1 MTTVDPT
8 LASYLVTNRD
18 FCAPTITG
26 AVAALALPA
35 GARVLDAGTG
45 AGGALSVLAAAVGHT
60 GSVLGVDLNPA
71 VVALAAEHAEE
82 AADLRA
88 ADLREVLATER
99 FDAIWAGDV
108 VWPGNFDDP
117 GEVVQEMVAALRPG
131 GTVALL
137 SSGYYRATF
146 LPGHSRLEL
155 LVRAASYLR
164 WRLPPDGPHHH
175 DRHLAWLLAAG
186 AVDTAVH
193 VLPRIGFPTEPTV
206 TSYLESTVWPEMTR
220 SAAEHGRDVGL
231 TDTDLA
237 DLTVLTTP
245 GSPRYVVDEPGY
257 HVVQP
262 ATLTIG
268 RKQA

>member
-1 MTTVDPT
+1 MDPG
-8 LASYLVTNRD
+8 LASYLVSNRN

-45 AGGALSVLAAAVGHT
+45 AGGALPVLAAAVGHT

-71 VVALAAEHAEE
+71 VVALAAEHAGEG
-82 AADLRA
+82 ADLRA

-117 GEVVQEMVAALRPG
+117 GAVVEEMVAALHPG
-131 GTVALL
+131 GTIALL

-193 VLPRIGFPTEPTV
+193 VLPRIGFPTEHAV
-206 TSYLESTVWPEMTR
+206 TSYLEGTVWPEMTR

-237 DLTVLTTP
+237 DLTALTTP
-245 GSPRYVVDEPGY
+245 GGPRYVVDEPGY

-262 ATLTIG
+262 ATLTSG
-268 RKQA
+268 RRHA